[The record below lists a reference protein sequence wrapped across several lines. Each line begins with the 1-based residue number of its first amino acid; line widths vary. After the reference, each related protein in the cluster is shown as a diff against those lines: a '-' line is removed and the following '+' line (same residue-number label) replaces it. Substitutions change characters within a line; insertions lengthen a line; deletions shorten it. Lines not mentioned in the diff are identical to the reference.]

1 MSFDFGISSPQQ
13 SDPTADFLQRERAA
27 LGAEDADIFGGA
39 NSGGAAPGTLAAG
52 APSGGGGFGD
62 SGAATDVDFD
72 ADKFPSLDGDEA
84 APASSAAAAAA
95 PPKDEFS
102 SKFPSLDD
110 DDEDDGL
117 NGFHSHPSAPAPAA
131 AAPLSS
137 SITQAAAVPSSASAG
152 AGQADFNSRF
162 APNDDDDAAEPAP
175 IREWRD
181 KRADDIAARDAAA
194 ERKKAETISK
204 AERDIDDFYADYNKK
219 KEKNISSNK
228 ETEARTVAERQAEL
242 AEGTTWSRITKLID
256 LQSPSSKTI
265 LNTSTAKNPVTGQPV
280 GDLTRMKD
288 LLLGLRREGD
298 KAPAAGY

>member
-1 MSFDFGISSPQQ
+1 MSFDFGLSSPQQ
-13 SDPTADFLQRERAA
+13 SDPTADFLQRERDA
-27 LGAEDADIFGGA
+27 LGADDADLFGGG
-39 NSGGAAPGTLAAG
+39 NSTAQPGTLAAG
-52 APSGGGGFGD
+52 AAAAAASGP
-62 SGAATDVDFD
+62 GAGADLDFD
-72 ADKFPSLDGDEA
+72 TDKFPDLDGD
-84 APASSAAAAAA
+84 APTSSTAA
-95 PPKDEFS
+95 PPKDDFS
-102 SKFPSLDD
+102 SKFPNLDDADD
-110 DDEDDGL
+110 DDNDDDDGL
-117 NGFHSHPSAPAPAA
+117 NGFQSRQAPSA

-137 SITQAAAVPSSASAG
+137 SFSPAAVPPSASAG
-152 AGQADFNSRF
+152 AAQLGSSNRF
-162 APNDDDDAAEPAP
+162 APNDDDDDSAESDA

-219 KEKNISSNK
+219 KEKNISANK
-228 ETEARTVAERQAEL
+228 ETEARSVAERQAEL

-256 LQSPSSKTI
+256 LQSPASKTI